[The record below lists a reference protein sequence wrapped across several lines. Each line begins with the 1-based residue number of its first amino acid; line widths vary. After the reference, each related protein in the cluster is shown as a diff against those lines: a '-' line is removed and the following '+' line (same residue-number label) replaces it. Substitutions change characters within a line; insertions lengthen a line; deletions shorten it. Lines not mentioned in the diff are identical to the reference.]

1 MRSHSIRL
9 IMSAVLCLAVASLAH
24 AQGQT
29 KAGEKKGA
37 PSSTAAKPKFDP
49 RDFSGFWEGPPP
61 GERPAEDM
69 RPAFTPTGAEAQ
81 KKRMPIYI
89 SKTERDKNKEN
100 PGCRSS
106 TCSNDPIHACNPVG
120 FPRLVW
126 EENEPIEFIQLNG
139 RILQLF
145 QWGRTLRELWVDG
158 RKLPTGQN
166 LDNLGPSWFGVSVA
180 HWEGNT
186 LVVETT
192 GFDERMWPDQYAHP
206 LSFDARIEERYTR
219 VDADTIDGTMTIND
233 PKNYTG
239 PWRYQVKTSTPNVR
253 HFKRMASEDV
263 NFFGWKGLFSGITE
277 AMCAPMNEVNDFN
290 KRIRDRAIFG
300 DNVPNYQ
307 K

>member
-1 MRSHSIRL
+1 MRSRSLHFI
-9 IMSAVLCLAVASLAH
+9 IAAAFCLLVCGVTFG
-24 AQGQT
+24 QGQT
-29 KAGEKKGA
+29 KAREKKAAASGA
-37 PSSTAAKPKFDP
+37 KAKFDP
-49 RDFSGFWEGPPP
+49 RDFTGYWEGPPP
-61 GERPAEDM
+61 GERPAEDA
-69 RPAFTPTGAEAQ
+69 RPAFTPAGAEAQ

-89 SKTERDKNKEN
+89 SKTARLKDVEN
-100 PGCRSS
+100 PGCRHA

-126 EENEPIEFIQLNG
+126 EENEPIEFVYTQG

-145 QWGRTLRELWVDG
+145 QWGRTLRELWTDG
-158 RKLPTGQN
+158 RKLPTGQD
-166 LDNLGPSWFGVSVA
+166 LDNLGPSWFGISVA
-180 HWEGNT
+180 HWDGNT

-192 GFDERMWPDQYAHP
+192 GFDERAWPDEYGHP

-219 VDADTIDGTMTIND
+219 VDADTVDGTMTIYD

-239 PWRYQVKTSTPNVR
+239 SWPYQVKTATPLVR
-253 HFKRMASEDV
+253 HFKRMEKEDV
-263 NFFGWKGLFSGITE
+263 NFYGWKGLFSGITE

-300 DNVPNYQ
+300 DNVPNYN

>member
-1 MRSHSIRL
+1 MRRHSMRL
-9 IMSAVLCLAVASLAH
+9 IMAAVLCLVVCGVTFG
-24 AQGQT
+24 QGQT
-29 KAGEKKGA
+29 KAGEKKA
-37 PSSTAAKPKFDP
+37 PAASTAAKAKFDP
-49 RDFSGFWEGPPP
+49 RDFSGYWEGPPP
-61 GERPAEDM
+61 GERPAENA

-89 SKTERDKNKEN
+89 SKTARDKNIEN

-126 EENEPIEFIQLNG
+126 EENEPIEFVFVQG

-145 QWGRTLRELWVDG
+145 QWGRTLRELWTDG
-158 RKLPTGQN
+158 RKLPTGQD
-166 LDNLGPSWFGVSVA
+166 LDNLGPGWFGISA
-180 HWEGNT
+180 ARWEGNT

-192 GFDERMWPDQYAHP
+192 GFDERAWPDQYGHP

-219 VDADTIDGTMTIND
+219 VDSDTIDGTMTIYD
-233 PKNYTG
+233 PKNYAG
-239 PWRYQVKTSTPNVR
+239 PWPYQVKTSTPLVR
-253 HFKRMASEDV
+253 HFKRMEKEDV
-263 NFFGWKGLFSGITE
+263 NFYGWKGLFSGITE

-300 DNVPNYQ
+300 DNVPNYN